1 MDVKRKRVRKNQQGS
16 EWNIISIMS
25 YGAKLLV
32 FLIIL
37 LPLGAGLVQQ
47 PIPQALDYSDGLS
60 SIKDSIASGDF
71 AEELSGLESVL
82 EYSPWRGDLWQRAG
96 RLYLDTGQLGRAI
109 SAFEQARSVQQLDA
123 QGQVWLADA
132 LLSNGEID
140 EARQLLVSIEIQDSF
155 ILMQA
160 ASLLRQAGDLE
171 GTTAALLK
179 AYPLAPRNTELNY
192 LLGIQLMA
200 QHPDDALNY
209 LEQAQSDPTRGAS
222 VGGLINTLEFYGDLA
237 GSAEWYI
244 YAGQAL
250 SQVEEWDVAAQSF
263 EFAVVSYPENAS
275 AWALLG
281 EAQQQLGK
289 DGKPNLDKAVQ
300 LDPEGE
306 LTNGLMGLY
315 FRRQGELEQALL
327 FMQKA
332 LSANPQA
339 AVWEIEMGDTLAE
352 TGKLEDALSHYRG
365 AVEIDPSDWVSW
377 RALAK
382 FSVTRNYQVEEI
394 GLDAAS
400 QALALYPDNPVLMD
414 LLGTAYLVLGDLDSA
429 ERFFFQALEI
439 DPEQAAILIHL
450 GQLNLYRGDKDAAI
464 SYLRRASASA
474 SDDRLREMADR
485 LLEEIGTR

>member
-1 MDVKRKRVRKNQQGS
+1 
-16 EWNIISIMS
+16 MS

-37 LPLGAGLVQQ
+37 LPLGAGLCQP
-47 PIPQALDYSDGLS
+47 PIPHAISYSAGLS
-60 SIKDSIASGDF
+60 SIRDSITSGDF
-71 AEELSGLESVL
+71 AAELSGLELVL

-96 RLYLDTGQLGRAI
+96 RLYLDSGQLDRAI
-109 SAFEQARSVQQLDA
+109 SAFERARSVQQLDA

-132 LLSNGEID
+132 LLSIGETG
-140 EARQLLVSIEIQDSF
+140 EARQLLVSVDIDDPF

-179 AYPLAPRNTELNY
+179 AYPLDPQNTELNY
-192 LLGIQLMA
+192 LLGIYLMA
-200 QHPDDALNY
+200 QHPNDALNY

-222 VGGLINTLEFYGDLA
+222 VRGLINTLEIYNDLVD
-237 GSAEWYI
+237 SAEWYI
-244 YAGQAL
+244 YIGQAL

-263 EFAVVSYPENAS
+263 EFAVASNPENAS
-275 AWALLG
+275 GWALLG

-289 DGKPNLDKAVQ
+289 DGKPSLDKALQ
-300 LDPEGE
+300 LAPEGE

-315 FRRQGELEQALL
+315 FRRQGEPEQALL

-332 LSANPQA
+332 LAANPQA

-400 QALALYPDNPVLMD
+400 QALSLYPDNPVLMD
-414 LLGTAYLVLGDLDSA
+414 LLGTAYMVLSDLDNA

-450 GQLNLYRGDKDAAI
+450 GQLNLYRGDRDAAI
-464 SYLRRASASA
+464 SYFGRALASA

-485 LLEEIGTR
+485 MLEEIGAR